1 MLEELRQLL
10 GSRCDCEPAELTDE
24 RGLHSAKPLCVVYPK
39 TVTELSRI
47 MALANDRLVPV
58 VPLGGN
64 TGLCAGAVPLPEG
77 KCVALSLSK
86 MRQIQSCD
94 PINYSVTAEA
104 GLTVAEVAQEAE
116 LRGMYFPLR
125 FGADATAQI
134 GGAVSTN
141 AGGSGVLRYG
151 NTRDLVLGLEV
162 VLADGRILSQLGAL
176 RKDNTGYDLKQLF
189 IGSEG
194 TLGIC
199 SAVTFKLFAPVPHR
213 QVALVEVASVHQAV
227 EFFKLARQEVGE
239 LLLACEWM
247 SSQAVEISAGKGTP
261 LSQGQSGGSDGEND
275 LVLVEL
281 ASGIAEDPTLRL
293 EKLLAQALRDGL
305 VLDAKLAASQS
316 DADKIWSL
324 RELIPQGEKRW
335 GGLNERSGSA
345 SGGSAS
351 SGSAGHG
358 SASDGSA
365 GGGSASGGSASSGSA
380 SQSWGSVKHDVAVE
394 ISVLSEFIESASQA
408 VKAVDP
414 EAVLCLYGHLG
425 DGNIHFNLLP
435 SLPSVEHR
443 AALSEAVY
451 NTVAQ
456 YGGSF
461 SAEHGVGLLHTDTL
475 SRYKDPVA
483 LELMKQLKQIL
494 DPNNILNPGK
504 VIEL

>member
-1 MLEELRQLL
+1 MY
-10 GSRCDCEPAELTDE
+10 
-24 RGLHSAKPLCVVYPK
+24 SAKPLCVVYPK

-86 MRQIQSCD
+86 MRQVQSCD
-94 PINYSVTAEA
+94 PINYSITAEA

-162 VLADGRILSQLGAL
+162 VLADGRILSQLRAL

-305 VLDAKLAASQS
+305 VLDAKLAASQG

-335 GGLNERSGSA
+335 GGLNERSESA
-345 SGGSAS
+345 SSGSAS
-351 SGSAGHG
+351 SGSAGHE
-358 SASDGSA
+358 SA
-365 GGGSASGGSASSGSA
+365 GSGAA
-380 SQSWGSVKHDVAVE
+380 SQSWGSLKHDVAVE

-504 VIEL
+504 VIGV

>member
-1 MLEELRQLL
+1 VN
-10 GSRCDCEPAELTDE
+10 D
-24 RGLHSAKPLCVVYPK
+24 
-39 TVTELSRI
+39 ELS
-47 MALANDRLVPV
+47 
-58 VPLGGN
+58 
-64 TGLCAGAVPLPEG
+64 
-77 KCVALSLSK
+77 S
-86 MRQIQSCD
+86 
-94 PINYSVTAEA
+94 
-104 GLTVAEVAQEAE
+104 
-116 LRGMYFPLR
+116 
-125 FGADATAQI
+125 
-134 GGAVSTN
+134 
-141 AGGSGVLRYG
+141 SGDFSREE
-151 NTRDLVLGLEV
+151 N
-162 VLADGRILSQLGAL
+162 
-176 RKDNTGYDLKQLF
+176 
-189 IGSEG
+189 
-194 TLGIC
+194 
-199 SAVTFKLFAPVPHR
+199 
-213 QVALVEVASVHQAV
+213 
-227 EFFKLARQEVGE
+227 
-239 LLLACEWM
+239 
-247 SSQAVEISAGKGTP
+247 P
-261 LSQGQSGGSDGEND
+261 LSQAQSGGSDGEND

-293 EKLLAQALRDGL
+293 EKLLAQAVRDGL
-305 VLDAKLAASQS
+305 VLDAKLAASQG

-345 SGGSAS
+345 SGGSAD
-351 SGSAGHG
+351 SGSAGHE
-358 SASDGSA
+358 
-365 GGGSASGGSASSGSA
+365 SASGGSAGSGAA
-380 SQSWGSVKHDVAVE
+380 SQSWGSLKHDVAVE

-461 SAEHGVGLLHTDTL
+461 SAEHGVGLLHTNTL